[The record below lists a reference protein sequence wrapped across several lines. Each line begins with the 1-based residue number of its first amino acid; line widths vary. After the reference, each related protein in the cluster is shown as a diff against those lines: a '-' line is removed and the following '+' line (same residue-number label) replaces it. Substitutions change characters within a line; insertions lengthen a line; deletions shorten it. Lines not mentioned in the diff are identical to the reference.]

1 VKAIEQGKE
10 SESGDSGYTG
20 CGRLKVTKTILMIVL
35 QVARDG
41 TVGEKGVAG
50 MGDATVYVLN

>member
-20 CGRLKVTKTILMIVL
+20 CGRLKVPKTILMIVL
-35 QVARDG
+35 QVARDVR
-41 TVGEKGVAG
+41 VGEKGVAG
-50 MGDATVYVLN
+50 MGDATGSVLN